1 VNKENKHGETAL
13 HFACGAGH
21 LDIVKLLA
29 DRKAN
34 LMIID
39 GSGNNAIYW
48 AARQGHVPIITFLHE
63 KSVSINVSNRVKI
76 IL

>member
-1 VNKENKHGETAL
+1 MLKQHGETAL

-39 GSGNNAIYW
+39 G
-48 AARQGHVPIITFLHE
+48 
-63 KSVSINVSNRVKI
+63 VSEQHD
-76 IL
+76 